1 MFGFKWIVISNHEQ
15 FRVANNS
22 ILFFLPDK
30 VTKRCLNKQ
39 VHIPGIDATEQSQ
52 AKGIRATDSRNNKNR
67 EHRGPQYRESKGLAP
82 FNTDT
87 HFMIISAI
95 CLQFLWNKYLRRQTI
110 LIEPSLKLWYIAETV
125 GSCRIYIILLRQ
137 TKVIW
142 RSRWLFNRNS
152 QW

>member
-1 MFGFKWIVISNHEQ
+1 MSRPDEQ
-15 FRVANNS
+15 PTCN
-22 ILFFLPDK
+22 LFFFSDK

-87 HFMIISAI
+87 HFVIISAI
-95 CLQFLWNKYLRRQTI
+95 CLQFLWNKYLRRHTI
-110 LIEPSLKLWYIAETV
+110 LIEPSLKL
-125 GSCRIYIILLRQ
+125 
-137 TKVIW
+137 
-142 RSRWLFNRNS
+142 
-152 QW
+152 